1 MPTAAPAAATT
12 AEALACIGH
21 VLAYRIRGR
30 GPSVRELLQL
40 ASTNEPITTAAPALM
55 GLRHHEDGLLIAND
69 ARMFAGTRWAD
80 GRARRR
86 LLLSLQGVCD
96 ANQRIGRG
104 CSARRGV
111 CVPWRV
117 VGRA

>member
-1 MPTAAPAAATT
+1 MPTVAPAAALP
-12 AEALACIGH
+12 AEAELALQH
-21 VLAYRIRGR
+21 LLEHRVAGR
-30 GPSVRELLQL
+30 FTVRELLPL
-40 ASTNEPITTAAPALM
+40 AREKDPTAALALM

-69 ARMFAGTRWAD
+69 ARVFAGTRWAD
-80 GRARRR
+80 GRVRCR
-86 LLLSLQGVCD
+86 LLLGLEGVCD
-96 ANQRIGRG
+96 ANQRIGRV